1 MTRSARPP
9 SRAATPS
16 SSTDS
21 SGPGAAA
28 LGAGGHSLPLW
39 QLLTGCADAVAAVR
53 QGQSLTE
60 ALAERRPA
68 ERPGVQALSFAVLRR
83 LGTAQALRQHLVP
96 KAPQP
101 WVDALLLSA
110 LALAC
115 GPEYN
120 AHTLVDQAVE
130 AAKRRAKPASGL
142 VNAVLRRFLREQEAL
157 LAGIESD
164 PVASFNHPAWWIKRL
179 QKDWPAHWQAI
190 LMANQEQPPMTL
202 RVNTRHGSVAAYRA
216 RLADAGLPSEQDEDL
231 SAPAAASQDTAKHG
245 HEASSPAVPHSQ
257 PSDSAQPTA
266 EAGPGPLIATPAAAY
281 PNEQDPS
288 QPQPIVL
295 PHGVP
300 VQRLPGFE
308 QGDVSVQDAAAQIAA
323 PLLVYA
329 SGQALPPGARVLDAC
344 AAPGGKTAHLLE
356 LADLDVTALDA
367 DPARLARVTDTLSR
381 LGLQAR
387 TLAADA
393 RQPASWWDGRP
404 FDAILLDAPCSASGI
419 VRRHPD
425 VRWLRRESDIA
436 ALARTQDAIL
446 GALWPLLKPGGHLLY
461 CTCSVFKMEGQE
473 RIDAFLQRTPDA
485 RALPSPGHLLPVVEY
500 LDPARHNRGD
510 GFFYALLS
518 KTT

>member
-1 MTRSARPP
+1 MSRPAR
-9 SRAATPS
+9 PS
-16 SSTDS
+16 SSSPEPAQNSTT
-21 SGPGAAA
+21 G
-28 LGAGGHSLPLW
+28 SLPLW
-39 QLLTGCADAVAAVR
+39 QLLNGCADAVAAVR
-53 QGQSLTE
+53 QGQSLTDV
-60 ALAERRPA
+60 LAERRPQ

-83 LGTAQALRQHLVP
+83 LGTAQALRHKLVP

-115 GPEYN
+115 GSEYD
-120 AHTLVDQAVE
+120 AHTLVNQAVE

-142 VNAVLRRFLREQEAL
+142 VNAVLRRFLRERAEL
-157 LAGIESD
+157 LESIEQD
-164 PVASFNHPAWWIKRL
+164 PVASFNHPAWWIARL
-179 QKDWPAHWQAI
+179 KKDWPEHWQAI

-202 RVNTRHGSVAAYRA
+202 RANRRHGTVAAYRQ
-216 RLADAGLPSEQDEDL
+216 RLVEAGLL
-231 SAPAAASQDTAKHG
+231 PA
-245 HEASSPAVPHSQ
+245 
-257 PSDSAQPTA
+257 SAQPA
-266 EAGPGPLIATPAAAY
+266 EQPPVNQPDPIA
-281 PNEQDPS
+281 
-288 QPQPIVL
+288 L

-300 VQRLPGFE
+300 VGKLPGFD
-308 QGDVSVQDAAAQIAA
+308 QGDVSVQDSAAQIAA
-323 PLLVYA
+323 PLLIHA
-329 SGQALPPGARVLDAC
+329 SGQPLPAGARVLDAC

-367 DPARLARVTDTLSR
+367 DPQRLARVNETLQR
-381 LGLQAR
+381 QGLQAT

-393 RQPASWWDGRP
+393 SQPAAWWDGKP

-436 ALARTQDAIL
+436 ALAKTQDAIL
-446 GALWPLLKPGGHLLY
+446 QALWPLLKPGGHLLY
-461 CTCSVFKMEGQE
+461 CTCSVFKTEGQE
-473 RIDAFLQRTPDA
+473 RIDAFLQRHPDA

-518 KTT
+518 KTTQGA

>member
-1 MTRSARPP
+1 MSKTVS
-9 SRAATPS
+9 TS
-16 SSTDS
+16 S
-21 SGPGAAA
+21 P
-28 LGAGGHSLPLW
+28 LSLPLW
-39 QLLTGCADAVAAVR
+39 QLLSGCADAVAAVR
-53 QGQSLTE
+53 QGQSLTD
-60 ALAERRPA
+60 ALAERKAA

-83 LGTAQALRQHLVP
+83 LGTAQALRTRLVP

-115 GPEYN
+115 GTEYN

-142 VNAVLRRFLREQEAL
+142 VNAVLRRFLREETEL
-157 LAGIESD
+157 LAALDND
-164 PVASFNHPAWWIKRL
+164 PVAHFNHPAWWIKRL
-179 QKDWPAHWQAI
+179 QKDWPEHWQAI

-202 RVNTRHGSVAAYRA
+202 RANLRHGSSTAYRA
-216 RLADAGLPSEQDEDL
+216 RLIEAGLLPEDT
-231 SAPAAASQDTAKHG
+231 PALADT
-245 HEASSPAVPHSQ
+245 
-257 PSDSAQPTA
+257 PSD
-266 EAGPGPLIATPAAAY
+266 
-281 PNEQDPS
+281 

-300 VQRLPGFE
+300 VQRLPGFDH
-308 QGDVSVQDAAAQIAA
+308 GDVSVQDAAAQIAA

-329 SGQALPPGARVLDAC
+329 GDTKLPAGARVLDAC

-367 DPARLARVTDTLSR
+367 DPERLLRVNETLQR

-387 TLAADA
+387 TVAADA
-393 RQPASWWDGRP
+393 SQPATWWDGQA

-425 VRWLRRESDIA
+425 VRWLRRDTDIA

-446 GALWPLLKPGGHLLY
+446 QALWPLLKPGGRLLY
-461 CTCSVFKMEGQE
+461 CTCSVFKMEGQD

-485 RALPSPGHLLPVVEY
+485 QALPAPGHLLPVVEY
-500 LDPARHNRGD
+500 LDPAGQDRGD
-510 GFFYALLS
+510 GFFYALLT
-518 KTT
+518 KTPLGS